1 AIKIIKLLFL
11 FHRRKIHFPV
21 AELIS
26 RIIINIIFTKECEHD
41 LALLM
46 LFAIIFIFNAHFC
59 TMLRH
64 GFFIISD
71 INSIYP
77 RTAVMTGVLTDR

>member
-1 AIKIIKLLFL
+1 LLFL

-26 RIIINIIFTKECEHD
+26 RMIINIIFTKEYDHD
-41 LALLM
+41 LASLI

-64 GFFIISD
+64 GFFIILISD
-71 INSIYP
+71 INSSHP
-77 RTAVMTGVLTDR
+77 RTAVMIGVLPDR